1 MAAAAVAV
9 VAVVVVVVVVAVAVV
24 CLRVRAS
31 REPPPPALAGTADHR
46 RAKLAFL
53 LKVRAALRHG
63 PRCIHLCDRHARE
76 AEEAPCLK
84 PAE

>member
-1 MAAAAVAV
+1 M
-9 VAVVVVVVVVAVAVV
+9 VVVAVAVV

-31 REPPPPALAGTADHR
+31 REPPPPALAGAADQR
-46 RAKLAFL
+46 QAKFAFL
-53 LKVRAALRHG
+53 LKVRAAL
-63 PRCIHLCDRHARE
+63 HLCDHHARE